1 MEKKGLN
8 LMDVDTQF
16 EGDLSPRERR
26 HARTQQA
33 ILDAA
38 RVIIHEQGP
47 DKLSMRAIADR
58 IDYSPAGLYEYY
70 GSKEE
75 IISAVCQ
82 QGHLRLKA
90 DLAAVDASLP
100 ASAYLVELGMAYI
113 RFAVRHPDYFLLMFT
128 HPVAGRDVPDSP
140 ARFPSA
146 QMMSDWSSF
155 PILMQGV
162 ERGLA
167 EGSIQ
172 GAPGYGL
179 PEIAYSLWAFVHGI
193 AMLRIT
199 NLRDYDVP
207 FDEIDR
213 KALERFN
220 RGLGL

>member
-1 MEKKGLN
+1 
-8 LMDVDTQF
+8 MDIDSQPD
-16 EGDLSPRERR
+16 GDLSPRERR

-38 RVIIHEQGP
+38 RAIIHEQGP

-75 IISAVCQ
+75 IIAAVCE

-90 DLAAVDASLP
+90 YLAAVDSSLP
-100 ASAYLVELGMAYI
+100 VSEYLVELGMAYI
-113 RFAVRHPDYFLLMFT
+113 RFAVQHPDYFLLMFT
-128 HPVAGRDVPDSP
+128 HPIEGREPQDRAP
-140 ARFPSA
+140 RFPSA
-146 QMMSDWSSF
+146 EMMSEWSSF
-155 PILMQGV
+155 PILMRGV
-162 ERGLA
+162 QRGLE
-167 EGSIQ
+167 EGNIR
-172 GAPGYGL
+172 ATPGYGQA
-179 PEIAYSLWAFVHGI
+179 EIAYSLWALVHGI

-199 NLRDYDVP
+199 NLRGYDTP

-213 KALERFN
+213 IALARFN